1 MNCLSKIRQPFYF
14 ILNSGRK
21 QELRDI
27 KINYINNKVYKSS
40 GLLRCYA
47 TPAFLIYTQKKS
59 RCAAG
64 TEKGF
69 D

>member
-1 MNCLSKIRQPFYF
+1 M
-14 ILNSGRK
+14 
-21 QELRDI
+21 
-27 KINYINNKVYKSS
+27 KVYKSS